1 MILFHLIC
9 PAGFVNNYRFTTQQ
23 IFSTAYNTTLSCVV
37 IFNHAVNTIG
47 RKKNDC
53 LFVSTWIKILHMC
66 LCYPILQGS
75 NRYNTKWPCFK
86 SPLHWKIVRIERP
99 PPLGWVTRNCCEGTW
114 YQSQGAY
121 KTCYQS
127 QGVYI
132 AFLQTRLIQNPIYI
146 SILISRHSIPP
157 FTVIRY
163 PNEYASVLMS

>member
-1 MILFHLIC
+1 MLNIRNLFSLGHSTCTKMTSKMILFHLIC
-9 PAGFVNNYRFTTQQ
+9 PAWCVNNYRFITQQ

-86 SPLHWKIVRIERP
+86 SPLHWKTVSIERP
-99 PPLGWVTRNCCEGTW
+99 PPLGWVT
-114 YQSQGAY
+114 
-121 KTCYQS
+121 
-127 QGVYI
+127 
-132 AFLQTRLIQNPIYI
+132 
-146 SILISRHSIPP
+146 
-157 FTVIRY
+157 
-163 PNEYASVLMS
+163 SVMFYRKLGRTQLKYFRWIKLFQATANGYNS